1 MPFPV
6 WKLWK
11 TTINYSDRKKKK
23 IQFNHEIHFNGIPF
37 YNKAYQKKKKNP
49 KNGWKTLTP
58 GEEKVNTVVY
68 KILPETYSSIYKIIN
83 GKNSVFSMLSLITHS
98 KGNKT
103 KPNSQ
108 THLPV

>member
-1 MPFPV
+1 MEFPFTI
-6 WKLWK
+6 KLTK
-11 TTINYSDRKKKK
+11 
-23 IQFNHEIHFNGIPF
+23 
-37 YNKAYQKKKKNP
+37 KKKKNP